1 MIRQLIREI
10 LLQETSLADV
20 VPPRHRPKG
29 VDWDYSAGGGIEYG
43 DDITTKYRRDVKRD
57 WNKYA
62 DHNFFQ
68 DPEKLQVIHYLGL
81 YSKNNSL
88 ADYFPSG
95 NLVPGKIPGIHI
107 PNRIELS
114 CIGLVPPINNPEDHY
129 PDFHLDKKRFFTFK
143 QYRVTLVSNI
153 DAGTERLS
161 RATPEDIDKMKG
173 SGLAKRPATNTD
185 EKHLPVDKE
194 SMISSGRGFNKYD
207 PGEVVID
214 NWIVDTFYCDDK
226 MVEQAKA
233 LGLKYKVVRS

>member
-29 VDWDYSAGGGIEYG
+29 VDWDYSAGGGIAYG
-43 DDITTKYRRDVKRD
+43 DDITTEYRRDVKRD

-81 YSKNNSL
+81 YSGNDSL
-88 ADYFPSG
+88 ADYFPPE

-107 PNRIELS
+107 PNRNELS
-114 CIGLVPPINNPEDHY
+114 CFGFAPPINPEDY
-129 PDFHLDKKRFFTFK
+129 VSRSYKKRRFTFK

>member
-185 EKHLPVDKE
+185 EKHLPVDE
-194 SMISSGRGFNKYD
+194 EGLISGFHD
-207 PGEVVID
+207 IEPPEVVID

>member
-1 MIRQLIREI
+1 MIRRLIREMI
-10 LLQETSLADV
+10 LQETSLADV
-20 VPPRHRPKG
+20 VPPRHRPKE
-29 VDWDYSAGGGIEYG
+29 VDWDYTAGGGIAYG
-43 DDITTKYRRDVKRD
+43 DKVTTGYRRDVKRD
-57 WNKYA
+57 WNKHA
-62 DHNFFQ
+62 DMTFFQ

-81 YSKNNSL
+81 YSGNDSL
-88 ADYFPSG
+88 ADYFPPE

-107 PNRIELS
+107 PNRNEIS
-114 CIGLVPPINNPEDHY
+114 CFGFAPPINPEDY
-129 PDFHLDKKRFFTFK
+129 VSRSYKKRRFTFK

-185 EKHLPVDKE
+185 EKHLPVDE
-194 SMISSGRGFNKYD
+194 EGLISGFHD
-207 PGEVVID
+207 IEPPEVVID